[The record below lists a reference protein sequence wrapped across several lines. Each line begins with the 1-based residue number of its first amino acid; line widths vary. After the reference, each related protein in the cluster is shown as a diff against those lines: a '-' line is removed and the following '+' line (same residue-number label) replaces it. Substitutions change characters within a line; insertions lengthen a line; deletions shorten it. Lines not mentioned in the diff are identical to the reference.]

1 MKHKT
6 RVIQISGFRG
16 LVMAIFVVTCLA
28 AGFIAFPSIVA
39 MHAWNWLAN
48 YIALPVINVMQG
60 AMLWA
65 IVAICGFII
74 NDRKK
79 YLVAFSPKTQLSED
93 EMRKIMERV
102 KKHSQNIN
110 SMMIKDIKSLDEIK
124 ELSEEEKENV

>member
-48 YIALPVINVMQG
+48 YIALPVINIMQG

-79 YLVAFSPKTQLSED
+79 YLVAFSPKTQLSEA
-93 EMRKIMERV
+93 EMKKIMERV
-102 KKHSQNIN
+102 KMHSQNIN
-110 SMMIKDIKSLDEIK
+110 SMMIKDIKSLDELN